1 MPPQVARPTPRR
13 RVPWWRRD
21 GWPHTVLHI
30 GKIIAPYV
38 VGVAVAIA
46 AIAGVMWRPET
57 VSSAHRA
64 DYVVIAG
71 AAGLRWDDI
80 NPTDTPTLWAMAGRD
95 SIAALSVRS
104 AHTPTCPPDGWLT
117 LGAGNFA
124 RYSGGHVDG
133 ACPTVVPTVTSPDG
147 ITAVVDGQAVRAGA
161 NKALNGAELGA
172 LPDAVRCTVA
182 FGPDAALGAARP
194 YGRVDRYAPAFTG
207 RTAPMLGACTLSM
220 VDLGTVAG
228 PTPDERARQARA
240 VDATLARVLADRP
253 PDSLVLVAGLAQTY
267 DSSRLHVAI
276 ADGPGYDGGWLTST
290 STGREGYLE
299 LVDLAPTALAALG
312 QPIPTKLFAGSQA
325 QRVGD
330 RPADPSAA
338 IAQLADADSEASLQ
352 HRVAGWFFTVLVLG
366 ELALLIGCIPVLRRA
381 RRSTEPGGEPASP
394 RLVRR
399 VEALLIAASL
409 TIVVA
414 LLTDV
419 VPWWRSSA
427 PGLVFTLIGAVVA
440 GAAVTL
446 VLSEPWRRLSARPRR
461 PSTGGV
467 LGPLT
472 TVSAMI
478 VAVLGVDVLTGSHLQ
493 LNGVAGYSA
502 AEGTRYAGIGAV
514 GLGAFIVGVLM
525 LSACLAQLVPDR
537 RWRPFVVA
545 AVGAVGVIL
554 AGSPQLGADAGG
566 ALALTIG
573 VCVAAAISSGGW
585 LTFTRLGWATLAGLV
600 VLIGFAVLDLRR
612 PVAHRGAVGT
622 MLTRVH
628 NGTAGHALHEAAV
641 SDVTATLTNP
651 LSLLVLVAILYTLLV
666 LVRPW
671 GGLMRLF
678 GLYPAVR
685 GAMTGI
691 GIAATVA
698 GLLDGV
704 GFTTAGAAVSVALPL
719 VTLAALRV
727 LDHAD
732 DRTVGR
738 LPIEDLAPDPHDTPD
753 PHEAADPVMESLD
766 TEVREATGSAGRP

>member
-1 MPPQVARPTPRR
+1 MASTRQTQ
-13 RVPWWRRD
+13 WWRRD

-30 GKIIAPYV
+30 GKRIAPYV

-46 AIAGVMWRPET
+46 AIAGVMWRPAT

-71 AAGLRWDDI
+71 AAGLRWDDV
-80 NPTDTPTLWAMAGRD
+80 NPVDTPTLWSLAGKD

-104 AHTPTCPPDGWLT
+104 SHTPTCPPDGWLT

-124 RYSGGHVDG
+124 RYAGGHVDG
-133 ACPTVVPTVTSPDG
+133 ACPVVTPTVTSPDG
-147 ITAVVDGQAVRAGA
+147 ITAVVDGQAARAVA
-161 NKALNGAELGA
+161 NKDLNGVELGA
-172 LPDAVRCTVA
+172 LPDAVRCTA
-182 FGPDAALGAARP
+182 AIGPNAALGAARP
-194 YGRVDRYAPAFTG
+194 YGRVDRYGTTLSGA
-207 RTAPMLGACTLSM
+207 TAPLLSVCTLAM
-220 VDLGTVAG
+220 VDLGTVSG
-228 PTPDERARQARA
+228 PTREERAAQARA
-240 VDATLARVLADRP
+240 VDVTLATVLAHRP
-253 PDSLVLVAGLAQTY
+253 LNSLVLIAGLAQTY
-267 DSSRLHVAI
+267 DSSRLHVMI

-290 STGREGYLE
+290 STGRQGYLE

-312 QPIPTKLFAGSQA
+312 RPAPTKLLAGAQA

-330 RPADPSAA
+330 RPADPTAA

-352 HRVAGWFFTVLVLG
+352 HRVAGWFFTALVLG
-366 ELALLIGCIPVLRRA
+366 EILLLVGAIPLLRRA
-381 RRSTEPGGEPASP
+381 RRSTELHGPDPASP
-394 RLVRR
+394 RLVRW
-399 VEALLIAASL
+399 VEALLIGAAL

-414 LLTDV
+414 LLTDII
-419 VPWWRSSA
+419 PWWRA
-427 PGLVFTLIGAVVA
+427 GLPGLVFALFGAVLA
-440 GAAVTL
+440 GVAVTL
-446 VLSEPWRRLSARPRR
+446 VLSEPWRRLSTRPRR

-472 TVSAMI
+472 AVSAMI
-478 VAVLGVDVLTGSHLQ
+478 AAILGVDVLTGSHLQ

-514 GLGAFIVGVLM
+514 GLGAFIVGILM
-525 LSACLAQLVPDR
+525 LSACVAQLVPVR

-545 AVGAVGVIL
+545 AIGAVGVIL
-554 AGSPQLGADAGG
+554 VGSPQLGADAGG

-573 VCVAAAISSGGW
+573 VCVAAAIASGGW
-585 LTFTRLGWATLAGLV
+585 LTFTRLGWATLAGLA

-612 PVAHRGAVGT
+612 PVAHRGPVGT
-622 MLTRVH
+622 MLTRLH
-628 NGTAGHALHEAAV
+628 SGTAGHALHETAV

-651 LSLLVLVAILYTLLV
+651 LSLMVLVAIVYTLLV

-678 GLYPAVR
+678 GLYPAIR

-704 GFTTAGAAVSVALPL
+704 GFTTAGAGVSVALPL
-719 VTLAALRV
+719 LTLAALRV

-738 LPIEDLAPDPHDTPD
+738 MPIVDHVPDLAAEP
-753 PHEAADPVMESLD
+753 EPVETLEIDIPEPTKS
-766 TEVREATGSAGRP
+766 